1 MAKKV
6 RAADRRNAL
15 KAERA
20 AKFNNN
26 QPSKKSTETK
36 IEQVQKNAVICGTVI
51 SVLQLILLFG
61 DFERIL
67 QDVNFSEDS
76 IPKEYK
82 TISSFFMMIFVKL
95 RPILFGVF
103 TKLIL
108 QVFVQKKN
116 SSRKEKQEFI
126 EEKLPKENSKMD
138 FSLLSPRE
146 IEIAK
151 LVQKH
156 YKNQQIADE
165 LFISTETVKRHLSTI
180 FEKLGIES
188 RKELWEEK

>member
-1 MAKKV
+1 MIIELIMFIVGTVIFTFFTINWKDKK
-6 RAADRRNAL
+6 
-15 KAERA
+15 
-20 AKFNNN
+20 
-26 QPSKKSTETK
+26 K
-36 IEQVQKNAVICGTVI
+36 ISLEQVQKNAVICGTII

-67 QDVNFSEDS
+67 QNVNFSEDS

-116 SSRKEKQEFI
+116 SSRKEKQEII
-126 EEKLPKENSKMD
+126 EEKLSKNNSKMD

>member
-1 MAKKV
+1 MIIELIMFIVGTVIFTFFTINWKDKK
-6 RAADRRNAL
+6 
-15 KAERA
+15 
-20 AKFNNN
+20 
-26 QPSKKSTETK
+26 K
-36 IEQVQKNAVICGTVI
+36 ISLEQVQKNAVICGTVI

-67 QDVNFSEDS
+67 QNVNFSEDS

-116 SSRKEKQEFI
+116 SSRKIFYYLI
-126 EEKLPKENSKMD
+126 RENK
-138 FSLLSPRE
+138 
-146 IEIAK
+146 K
-151 LVQKH
+151 K
-156 YKNQQIADE
+156 
-165 LFISTETVKRHLSTI
+165 KRQRYRNI
-180 FEKLGIES
+180 LGN
-188 RKELWEEK
+188 